1 MKKWVIKQ
9 PDTKAVSVITSKT
22 DIKKPAAEILVS
34 RGIDTI
40 EKIKDFF
47 SDDIL
52 SSPFLLKDMQEAV
65 DIINNAIEEQKAIC
79 IFGDYD
85 CDGII
90 STVMLYLYLE
100 CLGAEVSYYIPERD
114 EGYGISPL
122 TTEFP
127 P

>member
-65 DIINNAIEEQKAIC
+65 DIINNAIEEQKTIC

-85 CDGII
+85 CDGI
-90 STVMLYLYLE
+90 
-100 CLGAEVSYYIPERD
+100 
-114 EGYGISPL
+114 
-122 TTEFP
+122 
-127 P
+127 